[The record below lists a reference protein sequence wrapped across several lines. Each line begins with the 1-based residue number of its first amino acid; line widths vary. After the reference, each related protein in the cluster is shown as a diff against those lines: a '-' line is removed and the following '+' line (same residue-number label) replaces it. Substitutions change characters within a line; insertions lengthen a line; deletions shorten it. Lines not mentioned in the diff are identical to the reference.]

1 MPFVEYDADKAI
13 ENAKQ
18 RDPEFSKL
26 WDEGLV
32 ERYIVNE
39 IRYLRNKKGMTQ
51 EDLAK
56 KCGVRQQEI
65 SRMESQRTSPSLKK
79 ISKMLNAL
87 DCQVKIVPKANVT
100 YVSDEEPDKHDN
112 IMDFNIITEEYKPR
126 KIALGSAAMVF
137 SINGGSK

>member
-18 RDPEFSKL
+18 QDPEFEKL
-26 WDEGLV
+26 WDEGQV

-39 IRYLRNKKGMTQ
+39 IRYLRNRKGMTQ
-51 EDLAK
+51 EELAR
-56 KCGVRQQEI
+56 KCGVHQQEI

-87 DCQVKIVPKANVT
+87 DCEVKIVPKANVT
-100 YVSDEEPDKHDN
+100 NVADDEPDKHDN
-112 IMDFNIITEEYKPR
+112 IMDFNLIREYKPT
-126 KIALGSAAMVF
+126 KTILNSAAMVF
-137 SINGGSK
+137 SNNGGIK